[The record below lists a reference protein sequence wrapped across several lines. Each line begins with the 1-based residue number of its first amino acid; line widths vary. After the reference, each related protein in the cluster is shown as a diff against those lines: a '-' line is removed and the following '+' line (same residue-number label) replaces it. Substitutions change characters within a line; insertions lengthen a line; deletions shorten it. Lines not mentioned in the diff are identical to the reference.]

1 MHTGGGPSAPLSTAP
16 FIPVQI
22 TTEIRSLFRSLRHR
36 NFRLFWY
43 GQLISLTGTWMQ
55 TTAQAWLVMELTHS
69 SLKLGIVTALQFAP
83 ILLLSF
89 FTGPLIDRFP
99 KRRIII
105 ACQAVLMLQA
115 LVLAVLVWTGAVQY
129 WHVAVLAAVLGIVN
143 TADMPARQ
151 SFIIEMVGR
160 EDLMNA
166 IALNA
171 SIFNGS
177 RAVGPAVAGL
187 LIGAVGTALCF
198 LLNGLSFIAV
208 IAGLLLMTVDERPRP
223 QQRAYH
229 AVNDF
234 LEGLRSIR
242 STPLVMVTILL
253 VAVVG
258 IFGVNFNV
266 LVPVFARVDLHQ
278 EAEGF
283 GFLLSSFGA
292 GALIGAITLTLLSRR
307 GPRTEYLL
315 GSGIGLSLILVLIGL
330 QHSLVLTSLLLAMAG
345 WCVVT
350 FFGVANTTVQLNS
363 EDHLR
368 GRVMSVYT
376 LSFAGL
382 SPFGSLFAGSLSHW
396 LHAPLTFILS
406 GLITGALFLTAL
418 SIHRRQNA
426 IGA

>member
-1 MHTGGGPSAPLSTAP
+1 M
-16 FIPVQI
+16 QI
-22 TTEIRSLFRSLRHR
+22 TAEIRSLFRSLRHR

-69 SLKLGIVTALQFAP
+69 PLKLGIVTALQFAP

-89 FTGPLIDRFP
+89 FTGPFIDRFP
-99 KRRIII
+99 KRRIIMV
-105 ACQAVLMLQA
+105 CQTVLMLQA
-115 LVLAVLVWTGAVQY
+115 LTLAVLVWTGTVQF
-129 WHVAVLAAVLGIVN
+129 WHVACLAIVIGIVN

-187 LIGAVGTALCF
+187 LIGTVGTALCF
-198 LLNGLSFIAV
+198 LLNGISFLAV

-223 QQRAYH
+223 PQNPYH
-229 AVNDF
+229 VVNDV
-234 LEGLRSIR
+234 LEGIRSIR
-242 STPLVMVTILL
+242 STPAVMVTILL
-253 VAVVG
+253 VSVVS

-266 LVPVFARVDLHQ
+266 LVPVFARADLHQ

-283 GFLLSSFGA
+283 GLLMSSFGI

-315 GSGIGLSLILVLIGL
+315 GSGIGLSLFLLLLGL
-330 QHSLVLTSLLLAMAG
+330 QHSLALTSLLLAAAG

-350 FFGVANTTVQLNS
+350 FFGVANTTIQLNS
-363 EDHLR
+363 EDRLR

-396 LHAPLTFILS
+396 VRAPLTFVLS
-406 GLITGALFLTAL
+406 GLITGLLFLFAL
-418 SIHRRQNA
+418 SKHLKKRNDR
-426 IGA
+426 G